1 MLKLV
6 SKQFLSKNEVEAKM
20 LLNGTYELEVYT
32 FKDGD
37 GGGTSVSYN
46 SIDVLYGD
54 EDIVLDGLCGDD
66 LVDLVCDYFADNNA
80 FMLELVKEAYGRVL
94 RLEDE
99 GYAFD
104 VIMNKL
110 DEFFASPIIVSIY
123 DKFLGDKALTD
134 DESKLLIDAFAA
146 FIKFK
151 M

>member
-20 LLNGTYELEVYT
+20 LLNGTYGLEVYT

-46 SIDVLYGD
+46 GIDVLYGD

-123 DKFLGDKALTD
+123 DKFLDDKALTD

>member
-1 MLKLV
+1 
-6 SKQFLSKNEVEAKM
+6 
-20 LLNGTYELEVYT
+20 
-32 FKDGD
+32 
-37 GGGTSVSYN
+37 
-46 SIDVLYGD
+46 
-54 EDIVLDGLCGDD
+54 
-66 LVDLVCDYFADNNA
+66 
-80 FMLELVKEAYGRVL
+80 MLELVKEAYGRVL

-110 DEFFASPIIVSIY
+110 DEFFDSPIIVSIY
-123 DKFLGDKALTD
+123 DKFLEDDKALTD